1 MAGPAQSFSRA
12 IYRLLILLAITGMV
26 CLMGVGMFAAHVAGL
41 KPSAHASAD
50 GIVVV
55 TGGAERI
62 GDAIRLLEEGRGRR
76 LFISGVNIQV
86 SAEQLQRRW
95 AGHDAAF
102 QCCIDLDF
110 RARNTIEN
118 AEQSALWVQR
128 NAFHSIILVTASYHM
143 PRALLAFEAVLPGIR
158 IEPHPVFP
166 DAMRLAE
173 WWRDPLT
180 LRVLASEFVKYLA
193 MRAGLAVE
201 MGLFSSSRPAMSG
214 G

>member
-1 MAGPAQSFSRA
+1 MTGTARRLGRA
-12 IYRLLILLAITGMV
+12 IYRLFTLLMFLFLAFLIGLGF
-26 CLMGVGMFAAHVAGL
+26 FANHVESL
-41 KPSAHASAD
+41 RTMPSASAD

-76 LFISGVNIQV
+76 LFISGVNVQV

-128 NAFHSIILVTASYHM
+128 NAFGSIILVTASYHM
-143 PRALLAFEAVLPGIR
+143 PRARLVFETVLPGIR
-158 IEPHPVFP
+158 IELHPVFP
-166 DAMRLAE
+166 DAMRLEE
-173 WWRDPLT
+173 WWRDPVT
-180 LRVLASEFVKYLA
+180 LRVLASEFLKFLA
-193 MRAGLAVE
+193 MRLGLAVE
-201 MGLFSSSRPAMSG
+201 ARFFSHRSPLQSHA
-214 G
+214 